1 MAKSSRSPD
10 PDFIAVL
17 LLLAL
22 GIIAYA
28 NSFIASFHFDDF
40 RSIVEND
47 ALFDFTDL
55 ARIYTY
61 CKERFLTYFT
71 LAINYKIS
79 GFDTTSYHIFN
90 FFIHY
95 FAALFLYF
103 LFIESW
109 KTPGLHESKPKV
121 PLRVVGFFVAG
132 IFLLHPLQTQAVTY
146 IVQRAESLAGMFYL
160 GAILFYVKG
169 RLSSSRS
176 SSVKYYMLM
185 LLCGLGS
192 AFSKETSVTLPAMI
206 VIYEVLFF
214 KTSLRALLRNKVIYV
229 LFVPAVIVVVYK
241 LGTLVQRDFYYD
253 PGTYFTRKQYFL
265 TQLCVLLTY
274 LRLFFW
280 PANQNLDYDYPVA
293 VTFFHARVIE
303 SLLFLL
309 LLVLLAVLAHRKFPL
324 LSLGIIAFFLTLAPT
339 SSIIPMFDLI
349 YEHRMYLAV
358 AFLTMGSVQVV
369 LYGLEKTKTLSPRC
383 PQIVLFVILF
393 SLLPLLTKL
402 TYARNKVWANDLTLW
417 GDVVR
422 KSPNKARPHINFG
435 VALHTIGGG
444 GLESVKKEFEIA
456 RDLCPVCPAAYS
468 HLGFV
473 HWKEGDYDGAISMYM
488 EAIERKP
495 ASKEPIYHLGMLH
508 KELRQWDNARFHLER
523 LISMK
528 PGYKFLRAYV
538 DLLEVYL
545 ELGLHYEAQKLAQMM
560 TQYPDGSGR
569 LDYYRGMAYYR
580 LKDYDKAK
588 ANFERQCGRDFKRTQ
603 SYLML
608 GKIYYL
614 EGKYNEA
621 ESLFRQVLELNPW
634 SAEAHYN
641 LAVILE
647 KDGRFAEASELLER
661 VLIVNPFSIDT
672 SVRLVKLYNHL
683 ASRAKRTELLRKLF
697 RLKPDSPGHFYL
709 MASENKD
716 IGQMLRGYK
725 QEFVWAEPSSTALRA
740 RAIIAT
746 LTGDLREAINYY
758 QGYYETLES
767 RSHKQR
773 IEREVTRLEALL
785 RGEETLK
792 TPA

>member
-1 MAKSSRSPD
+1 MGKSSKSPD

-22 GIIAYA
+22 GVIAYA

-40 RSIVEND
+40 RTIVEND
-47 ALFDFTDL
+47 ALFDLTDL
-55 ARIYTY
+55 GSIYTY

-79 GFDTTSYHIFN
+79 GFDTTGYHIFN

-103 LFIESW
+103 LFMETW
-109 KTPGLHESKPKV
+109 KTPAMKECQLTF
-121 PLRVVGFFVAG
+121 PLRVAGFLAAG
-132 IFLLHPLQTQAVTY
+132 IFLLHPLQTESVTY
-146 IVQRAESLAGMFYL
+146 IVQRAESMAGMFYL
-160 GAILFYVKG
+160 GAIFCYVKA

-176 SSVKYYMLM
+176 GEVRYYLLM
-185 LLCGLGS
+185 ILCALGS
-192 AFSKETSVTLPAMI
+192 AFSKETSVTLPAVI
-206 VIYEVLFF
+206 VLYEIFF
-214 KTSLRALLRNKVIYV
+214 FQTSIRGLLRSKIIY
-229 LFVPAVIVVVYK
+229 LILVPASIVLAYK
-241 LGTLVQRDFYYD
+241 LGTLIQRDFYYD
-253 PGTYFTRKQYFL
+253 AGTYFTRKQYLL
-265 TQLCVLLTY
+265 TQPCVLLTY

-293 VTFFHARVIE
+293 VTFFHARVIA

-309 LLVLLAVLAHRKFPL
+309 LLVFLAVRARRKFPL
-324 LSLGIIAFFLTLAPT
+324 LSLGIMAFFLTLAPT

-358 AFLTMGSVQVV
+358 AFLAMASVQVM
-369 LYGLEKTKTLSPRC
+369 LYGLEKTKALSPRC
-383 PQIVLFVILF
+383 PQIVLFVVLV

-402 TYARNKVWANDLTLW
+402 TYARNKVWMNDLTLW

-422 KSPNKARPHINFG
+422 KSPNKARAHINFG
-435 VALHTIGGG
+435 VALYSIGWG
-444 GLESVKKEFEIA
+444 GLESAKKEFEIA
-456 RDLCPVCPAAYS
+456 RDLCPVCPGAYS
-468 HLGFV
+468 NLGFI

-495 ASKEPIYHLGMLH
+495 ESKEHLYHLGMLY
-508 KELRQWDNARFHLER
+508 KELKQWDNARFYLER
-523 LISMK
+523 FIGMK
-528 PGYKFLRAYV
+528 PGFKFFRAYE

-545 ELGLHYEAQKLAQMM
+545 ELGLHHEAQKLAQMM
-560 TQYPDGSGR
+560 TQYPDGTGR

-580 LKDYDKAK
+580 LEDYDRAK
-588 ANFERQCGRDFKRTQ
+588 ANFERQSGRDFKRTQ

-614 EGKYNEA
+614 EGMYNEA
-621 ESLFRQVLELNPW
+621 ERAFRRVLEFNPW
-634 SAEAHYN
+634 SAEANYN

-647 KDGRFAEASELLER
+647 KDARFAEASELLEK
-661 VLIVNPFSIDT
+661 VLVVRPFSIDT
-672 SVRLVKLYNHL
+672 SVRLAKLYNHL
-683 ASRAKRTELLRKLF
+683 ASRSKRTELLRKL
-697 RLKPDSPGHFYL
+697 LILEPDSQGHAYL
-709 MASENKD
+709 MASENVD

-725 QEFVWAEPSSTALRA
+725 QEFLSAETSSSALRA
-740 RAIIAT
+740 KAIIAT
-746 LTGDLREAINYY
+746 LTGDPREAIHYY
-758 QGYYETLES
+758 QGYYETLE
-767 RSHKQR
+767 RKSHKER
-773 IEREVTRLEALL
+773 IEKEVTRLEALL